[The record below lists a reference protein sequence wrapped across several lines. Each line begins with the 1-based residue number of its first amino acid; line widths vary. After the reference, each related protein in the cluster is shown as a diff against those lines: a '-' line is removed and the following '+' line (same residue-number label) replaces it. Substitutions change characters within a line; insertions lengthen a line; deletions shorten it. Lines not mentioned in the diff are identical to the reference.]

1 LVSGH
6 GETRVLTKSYL
17 DFTDGGGILWGCST
31 ARFRNKM
38 EIVDHIPV
46 NLDAGDIALRLHIRP
61 ERAEP
66 SHLEELIELAR
77 PLISLRA
84 VYDISY
90 VGTKDAGSVEVAGV
104 VFQSRV
110 LRHNLE
116 SSQKVFPYIMTIG
129 PELEKTASSLG
140 DLLKQ
145 YYLEEIANIVL
156 KQGASWLAE
165 KLQDRW
171 GFPGLS
177 NMSPG
182 SLEDWPIT
190 EQAKLF
196 SLFGDTEKSIGVR
209 LTDHLLMLPR
219 KSISGILFPSE
230 EGFTACQLCPRDN
243 CPSRRAR
250 YDEGLAAEY
259 PKS

>member
-1 LVSGH
+1 V
-6 GETRVLTKSYL
+6 
-17 DFTDGGGILWGCST
+17 
-31 ARFRNKM
+31 
-38 EIVDHIPV
+38 EIIDHIPV
-46 NLDAGDIALRLHIRP
+46 KLEAGEIARHLRIRP
-61 ERAEP
+61 DRAGS

-77 PLISLRA
+77 PLIGLRA

-90 VGTKDAGSVEVAGV
+90 VGAKEAESIEVAGV
-104 VFQSRV
+104 VFRSGV

-116 SSQKVFPYIMTIG
+116 SAQKVFPYIMTIG

-156 KQGASWLAE
+156 EQGAAWLTD
-165 KLQDRW
+165 KLQGRW
-171 GFPGLS
+171 GFPRLS
-177 NMSPG
+177 NLSPG

-190 EQAKLF
+190 EQTKLF
-196 SLFGDTEKSIGVR
+196 SLFGDAEKVIGVR
-209 LTDHLLMLPR
+209 LTDHFLMLPR

-230 EGFTACQLCPRDN
+230 EGFTACQLCPRDD

-250 YDEGLAAEY
+250 YDEVLAAEY
-259 PKS
+259 RKRDFATG

>member
-1 LVSGH
+1 LPGPRRISWAGQ
-6 GETRVLTKSYL
+6 S
-17 DFTDGGGILWGCST
+17 
-31 ARFRNKM
+31 ARFGITV
-38 EIVDHIPV
+38 EIIDHIPV
-46 NLDAGDIALRLHIRP
+46 NLEAGDIAGRLHIRP
-61 ERAEP
+61 ERAGS
-66 SHLEELIELAR
+66 SHLEELIELAGT
-77 PLISLRA
+77 LVSLRA

-90 VGTKDAGSVEVAGV
+90 VGAKDAGTVEVAGV
-104 VFQSRV
+104 VFRSGV

-116 SSQKVFPYIMTIG
+116 SAQKVFPYIMTIG
-129 PELEKTASSLG
+129 PKLEKTASSLG

-156 KQGASWLAE
+156 EQGAAWLTS
-165 KLQDRW
+165 KLQGRW
-171 GFPGLS
+171 GFPRLS

-190 EQAKLF
+190 EQRQLF
-196 SLFGDTEKSIGVR
+196 TLLGDTEKTIGVR
-209 LTDHLLMLPR
+209 LTDHFLMLPR

-230 EGFTACQLCPRDN
+230 EGFTACQLCPREI

-259 PKS
+259 RERDFSQD

>member
-1 LVSGH
+1 
-6 GETRVLTKSYL
+6 
-17 DFTDGGGILWGCST
+17 
-31 ARFRNKM
+31 M
-38 EIVDHIPV
+38 
-46 NLDAGDIALRLHIRP
+46 NLEAGDIARRLRIRP
-61 ERAEP
+61 DRAGS
-66 SHLEELIELAR
+66 SHLKELIELAR
-77 PLISLRA
+77 SLVSVRA

-90 VGTKDAGSVEVAGV
+90 IGRKDAGSVEVAGV
-104 VFQSRV
+104 VFRSRV

-116 SSQKVFPYIMTIG
+116 NAQKVFPYIMTIG
-129 PELEKTASSLG
+129 PVLEKTAASLS

-156 KQGASWLAE
+156 EQGAAWLAE
-165 KLQDRW
+165 RLQGLW
-171 GFPGLS
+171 GFPLLS

-190 EQAKLF
+190 EQRQLF
-196 SLFGDTEKSIGVR
+196 SLFGDTEKVIGVT

-230 EGFTACQLCPRDN
+230 EGFTACQLCPRKD

-250 YDEGLAAEY
+250 YDAG
-259 PKS
+259 PTKKVPGN

>member
-1 LVSGH
+1 
-6 GETRVLTKSYL
+6 
-17 DFTDGGGILWGCST
+17 
-31 ARFRNKM
+31 M
-38 EIVDHIPV
+38 EIIDHIPV
-46 NLDAGDIALRLHIRP
+46 SLEAGEIAQRLRIRP
-61 ERAEP
+61 DRAGS

-77 PLISLRA
+77 SLVRLRA

-90 VGTKDAGSVEVAGV
+90 VGAKNAGSVEVADI
-104 VFQSRV
+104 VFRSGV

-116 SSQKVFPYIMTIG
+116 SAQKVFPYIMTIG

-156 KQGASWLAE
+156 EQGAAWLTD
-165 KLQDRW
+165 KLQGRW
-171 GFPGLS
+171 GFPRLS

-190 EQAKLF
+190 EQRQLF
-196 SLFGDTEKSIGVR
+196 SLFGDTEKTIGVR

-230 EGFTACQLCPRDN
+230 EGFTACQLCPRET
-243 CPSRRAR
+243 CSSRRAR
-250 YDEGLAAEY
+250 YDEALAAEY
-259 PKS
+259 QKRG

>member
-1 LVSGH
+1 V
-6 GETRVLTKSYL
+6 ET
-17 DFTDGGGILWGCST
+17 I
-31 ARFRNKM
+31 
-38 EIVDHIPV
+38 DHIPV
-46 NLDAGDIALRLHIRP
+46 NLEAGDIARRLHIRP
-61 ERAEP
+61 DRAGS

-77 PLISLRA
+77 SLVSLRA
-84 VYDISY
+84 AYDISF
-90 VGTKDAGSVEVAGV
+90 VGAKDARSVEVAGV
-104 VFQSRV
+104 VFLSGV

-116 SSQKVFPYIMTIG
+116 NAQKVFPYIMTIG

-156 KQGASWLAE
+156 EQGAAWLTD
-165 KLQDRW
+165 KLQGRW
-171 GFPGLS
+171 GFPRLS

-190 EQAKLF
+190 EQRQLF
-196 SLFGDTEKSIGVR
+196 SLFGDTEKVIGVR
-209 LTDHLLMLPR
+209 LTDHFLMLPR

-230 EGFTACQLCPRDN
+230 EGFTACQLCPRET
-243 CPSRRAR
+243 CPSRRAA

-259 PKS
+259 RERGFSQE

>member
-1 LVSGH
+1 
-6 GETRVLTKSYL
+6 
-17 DFTDGGGILWGCST
+17 
-31 ARFRNKM
+31 M
-38 EIVDHIPV
+38 EIIDHIPV
-46 NLDAGDIALRLHIRP
+46 NLEAGDIARRLRIRP
-61 ERAEP
+61 DRAG
-66 SHLEELIELAR
+66 SFHLEEFLELAGS
-77 PLISLRA
+77 LISLRT

-90 VGTKDAGSVEVAGV
+90 VGAKDAGSVEVAGV
-104 VFQSRV
+104 VFRSGV

-116 SSQKVFPYIMTIG
+116 NAQKVFPYIMTIG

-156 KQGASWLAE
+156 EQGAAWLTD
-165 KLQDRW
+165 KLQGRW
-171 GFPGLS
+171 GFPRLS

-190 EQAKLF
+190 EQRQLF
-196 SLFGDTEKSIGVR
+196 SLFGDTEKTIGVR
-209 LTDHLLMLPR
+209 LTDHFLMLPR

-230 EGFTACQLCPRDN
+230 EGFTACQLCPRDV
-243 CPSRRAR
+243 CPSRRAK

-259 PKS
+259 RARDFSRG